1 MFFNYAVEVD
11 LSPMLKK
18 NSIAIAYCKLQY
30 LPGYLEKYALE
41 FCTCAKIVK
50 KALHWVQSISTTNC
64 HSP

>member
-50 KALHWVQSISTTNC
+50 KALH
-64 HSP
+64 